1 MEAKPYARQLPP
13 AEEMHAAL
21 ARRDSSYEGVFFAAI
36 RTTGIFCRPGCP
48 ARTPNPENVLFVAS
62 TQEALAA
69 GYRPCK
75 RCCPMQPAGETPT
88 WLAPL
93 LAAVEEDRTR
103 RWRDRDLTAMGLEP
117 RRVSRWFQAHHGT
130 TFHAYQ
136 RARRLGLALGHIRSG
151 ASVTDTALDAGFESE
166 SGFREAFEALFGAP
180 PTRLADKRHVPVTR
194 ITSPLGPLLAAADDR
209 GLLLLEFTD
218 RRALA
223 TQIKAL
229 QKSTGATFAPGEHP
243 HFDELRIQ
251 LDEYFAGQRRD
262 FDLPLD
268 LAGSPFQLACW
279 RALQQIPCGETR
291 SYGEIAEQLGRPG
304 ASRAVGTANGQ
315 NRIAILVPCHRVI
328 KADGT
333 LSGYGGGLWRK
344 HHLLELE
351 QG

>member
-1 MEAKPYARQLPP
+1 MDATPNTHQLPP
-13 AEEMHAAL
+13 ASEMHAAL
-21 ARRDSSYEGVFFAAI
+21 AARDKSYEGVFFAAI

-48 ARTPNPENVLFVAS
+48 ARTPNPENVLFVHS

-75 RCCPMQPAGETPT
+75 RCCPMQPAGEAPT
-88 WLAPL
+88 K
-93 LAAVEEDRTR
+93 
-103 RWRDRDLTAMGLEP
+103 LT
-117 RRVSRWFQAHHGT
+117 
-130 TFHAYQ
+130 
-136 RARRLGLALGHIRSG
+136 
-151 ASVTDTALDAGFESE
+151 
-166 SGFREAFEALFGAP
+166 
-180 PTRLADKRHVPVTR
+180 DKRQVLVTR

-209 GLLLLEFTD
+209 GLSLLEFTD

-229 QKSTGATFAPGEHP
+229 QKSTGAIFAPGEHP
-243 HFDELRIQ
+243 HFNELRIQ
-251 LDEYFAGQRRD
+251 LDEYFAGQRRN
-262 FDLPLD
+262 FDIPLD
-268 LAGSPFQLACW
+268 LPGSPFQKACW
-279 RALQQIPCGETR
+279 QALQQIPYGQTR